1 MLYSDT
7 GGKRVEKEPGMYS
20 TSCADIVIPALAY
33 KIGLEKD
40 TGWLSSTATHG
51 VLIQGLPFLLE
62 DVLIHF
68 TFLTQPNLIILEQLV
83 RYWLWQLPW
92 QADDAVCTLWDRM
105 HVCVTL

>member
-1 MLYSDT
+1 
-7 GGKRVEKEPGMYS
+7 MYS

-68 TFLTQPNLIILEQLV
+68 TFLT
-83 RYWLWQLPW
+83 
-92 QADDAVCTLWDRM
+92 
-105 HVCVTL
+105 